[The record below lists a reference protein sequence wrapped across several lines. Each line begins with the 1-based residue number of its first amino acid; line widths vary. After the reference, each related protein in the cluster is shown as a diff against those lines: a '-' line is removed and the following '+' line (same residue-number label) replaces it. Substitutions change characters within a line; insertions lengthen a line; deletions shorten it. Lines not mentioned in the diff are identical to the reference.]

1 MRQKRTISIP
11 TKQLCRSHKTLGIIG
26 DDRKDNRYSD
36 VVPKIRKT
44 SKNELEGIGS
54 IFHLLTKLYWFL
66 CFLCFISFLLSFV
79 LFGGMLSRTLYSVSK
94 GAMRVAPL
102 VSQIPAMNYTVD
114 MRVREEMKMVFNGF
128 YRILLYS
135 RATSCLKSIVI
146 TLPRI

>member
-1 MRQKRTISIP
+1 
-11 TKQLCRSHKTLGIIG
+11 
-26 DDRKDNRYSD
+26 
-36 VVPKIRKT
+36 
-44 SKNELEGIGS
+44 
-54 IFHLLTKLYWFL
+54 
-66 CFLCFISFLLSFV
+66 
-79 LFGGMLSRTLYSVSK
+79 MLSRTLYSVSK

-128 YRILLYS
+128 CRILLYS